1 MTKTLTKVKLD
12 SAMVDS
18 ISLGTSGK
26 KILVAEDDFYIRD
39 LYVIQGKLMNFEI
52 ITAGDG
58 EEALVKIQSSL
69 PHIVILDLM
78 LPKADGLTVLK
89 TVKSNPELSTVK
101 FLIATN
107 LEDSHTEE
115 EAKKLGAL
123 EYLLKVNYSPRM
135 ILEQALKYV

>member
-1 MTKTLTKVKLD
+1 MTDTLLTNESKKKV
-12 SAMVDS
+12 
-18 ISLGTSGK
+18 
-26 KILVAEDDFYIRD
+26 LVAEDDFYIRD

-58 EEALVKIQSSL
+58 EETIEKIKSSL

-89 TVKSNPELSTVK
+89 TVKSNPDLGHIK

-107 LEDSHTEE
+107 LEDSRTEE

-123 EYLLKVNYSPRM
+123 DYLLKVNYSPHM
-135 ILEQALKYV
+135 ILEQALKYI

>member
-1 MTKTLTKVKLD
+1 
-12 SAMVDS
+12 MVDS
-18 ISLGTSGK
+18 ISPLTTGK
-26 KILVAEDDFYIRD
+26 KILIAEDDFYIRD
-39 LYVIQGKLMNFEI
+39 LYVIQGKLMNFEVL
-52 ITAGDG
+52 TAGDG
-58 EEALVKIQSSL
+58 EEALAKIQSTL

-89 TVKSNPELSTVK
+89 TVKSNPELAMVK

-107 LEDSHTEE
+107 LEDTHTEE

-135 ILEQALKYV
+135 ILEQALKYA